1 MTPDSLI
8 RAAGLGTPAY
18 IYDVDAIIA
27 RTKLLAGLF
36 EGRFGISY
44 AIKANPN
51 AAILAALCPYIST
64 FDASSWAE
72 VGRALA
78 AGMPAERISFSG
90 PAKRDFEIDAA
101 VAAGLGELV
110 IENPAEAIRA
120 SDQAQ
125 QLGRRQDCLIRL
137 NPLRVPRNFG
147 ASMGGTASQ
156 FGIDEETMATH
167 LPAIAALPG
176 LNLIGFHIYS
186 GTNCLNPEALAE
198 NFAIFAEV
206 FTAAQA
212 ITGIAP
218 QRLIFGSGFGIP
230 YLPGEPELDHGR
242 LPELINP
249 IVDKLRAVPA
259 FADAALTLELGR
271 WLVGPFGWLVT
282 RVLAEKSSRG
292 SEIRACDAGFNNHL
306 AACGMMGSVFRR
318 NWRYENLTNP
328 AGAAAAYTLVGPLC
342 TTIDRLAVDIDL
354 PQVRVGDLISISQS
368 GAYGITA
375 SPGRFISHPE
385 AREIVVVGGQY
396 RDVSETLLNHPQ
408 AIGAQA

>member
-1 MTPDSLI
+1 MTPAALI
-8 RAAGLGTPAY
+8 QAATLGTPAY
-18 IYDVDAIIA
+18 VYDIDAITA
-27 RTKLLAGLF
+27 RAQFLAGLF
-36 EGRFGISY
+36 GDRFGISY

-51 AAILAALCPYIST
+51 PAVLAALCPYLAT

-90 PAKRDFEIDAA
+90 PAKRDFEIDGA

-125 QLGRRQDCLIRL
+125 RLGRRQNCLIRL

-156 FGIDEETMATH
+156 FGIDEEAMAEQ

-176 LNLIGFHIYS
+176 LNVIGFHIYS

-198 NFAIFAEV
+198 NFTIFAEV
-206 FTAAQA
+206 FTAAQT

-230 YLPGEPELDHGR
+230 YLPAEAELDHDR
-242 LPELINP
+242 LPALINP
-249 IVDKLRAVPA
+249 IVDELRAKPA
-259 FADAALTLELGR
+259 FAKAALTLELGR
-271 WLVGPFGWLVT
+271 WLVGPYGWLVT

-292 SEIRACDAGFNNHL
+292 AEIRACDAGFNNHL

-328 AGAAAAYTLVGPLC
+328 AGAVAAYTLVGPLC
-342 TTIDRLAVDIDL
+342 TTIDRLAVDVDL
-354 PQVRVGDLISISQS
+354 PQVRVGDLISIAQS

-385 AREIVVVGGQY
+385 AREIAVTDG
-396 RDVSETLLNHPQ
+396 RCHDVSETLMNHPQ
-408 AIGAQA
+408 AVGVPA